1 MKYVKNIIP
10 YLFVLLLSS
19 CVNDR
24 KEKNVNEN
32 EVENKDPNIS
42 KAERPVTITNI
53 PWAAVLDTN
62 TQVFTMKKNESTNT
76 KDLDSANVLN
86 ALNKDYPQNLIVW
99 ERRSGD
105 TAYVSIPNSTSLTQQ
120 SGTLGAKVF
129 LAEST
134 YSITEIPGI
143 KVVNFN
149 FKPGDHASPG
159 TYTRND
165 FNFSMP

>member
-1 MKYVKNIIP
+1 MKQLKYILP
-10 YLFVLLLSS
+10 YLFVILLLSA
-19 CVNDR
+19 CINDR
-24 KEKNVNEN
+24 KDKSMDTDKEIEEIETKSEKP
-32 EVENKDPNIS
+32 D
-42 KAERPVTITNI
+42 TIANI

-62 TQVFTMKKNESTNT
+62 TQVFTMVKNQQIKSQ
-76 KDLDSANVLN
+76 DLDSTNVLN

-99 ERRSGD
+99 ERLSGD
-105 TAYVSIPNSTSLTQQ
+105 TAYVNIPNSASLTQQ

-149 FKPGDHASPG
+149 FKPGDHATPG
-159 TYTRND
+159 AYTRND